1 MATVDRPVALTGSL
15 ESRSESSMLARTPR
29 NIQKSCCLTN
39 GLDALTQFA
48 DSIRWLIKAIGSIG
62 QAIATVPAACPLQ
75 DTVEFAIP
83 RDDCPTKNGARGPA
97 ISGVISGIVSGVSEG
112 LSLGWQG
119 IALATRSIAIATAT
133 AMKGMINATRV
144 PEHQGPQPPDRT
156 WKPLAILT
164 SQKAQNGDA
173 AGPS

>member
-1 MATVDRPVALTGSL
+1 MATVDRPSALTGSL

-62 QAIATVPAACPLQ
+62 QAIATAPAACPLQ

-119 IALATRSIAIATAT
+119 IALATRSIATAT
-133 AMKGMINATRV
+133 KGMINATRV
-144 PEHQGPQPPDRT
+144 PEHQGQQLPDKT